1 MYLKK
6 RLEELKPEKAQRL
19 IYLDRNSGKFQKGL
33 TVTTFYL
40 AKGLE
45 FDRVYGVF
53 SGKEKSPLKI
63 QAEYITATRALH
75 ELFMYRIS

>member
-6 RLEELKPEKAQRL
+6 RLEELKPEKAERL

-33 TVTTFYL
+33 TVTTDYL
-40 AKGLE
+40 PKGLE
-45 FDRVYGVF
+45 FDSEYGVF
-53 SGKEKSPLKI
+53 SGQEKTPLKI
-63 QAEYITATRALH
+63 PAEDITATRALH

>member
-1 MYLKK
+1 M
-6 RLEELKPEKAQRL
+6 
-19 IYLDRNSGKFQKGL
+19 
-33 TVTTFYL
+33 TTFYL

-53 SGKEKSPLKI
+53 SGKEKSSLKI

-75 ELFMYRIS
+75 ELFMYRNTKSEI